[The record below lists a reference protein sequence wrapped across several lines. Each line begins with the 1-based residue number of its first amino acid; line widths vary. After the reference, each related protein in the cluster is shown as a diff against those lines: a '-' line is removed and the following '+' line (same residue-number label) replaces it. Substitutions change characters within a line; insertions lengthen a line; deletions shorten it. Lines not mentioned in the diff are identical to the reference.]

1 MKNCLKVLE
10 FSGFGCFL
18 AHDFVAWFL
27 CGFSVLSYLSMP
39 GLGWHLRECGL
50 HSEEAHAHFIPV
62 QRNPGVE
69 WIHVA
74 HVSPHVYSCK
84 PREINGNHP

>member
-1 MKNCLKVLE
+1 M
-10 FSGFGCFL
+10 FFGTRL
-18 AHDFVAWFL
+18 VAWFS
-27 CGFSVLSYLSMP
+27 CGFSVLTFLSTP

-69 WIHVA
+69 WIHVQQGK
-74 HVSPHVYSCK
+74 SMEFI
-84 PREINGNHP
+84 REKVKA

>member
-1 MKNCLKVLE
+1 M
-10 FSGFGCFL
+10 FFGTRL
-18 AHDFVAWFL
+18 RGVVFVSF
-27 CGFSVLSYLSMP
+27 LSMP

-69 WIHVA
+69 WIVCIFMYIH
-74 HVSPHVYSCK
+74 HVSPHVNQGKSM
-84 PREINGNHP
+84 EIIHDESLGTAPG